1 MGQTFR
7 RLAICYHRVHE
18 SVARGACRFGKI
30 ETELNLADLFSKV
43 LPEPSRHRLLN
54 GIIWR
59 ESYGLREVEKNGM
72 KKMVHLLLHT
82 TQPEEIS
89 YGHGN
94 GTWICNRHLCTIPFA
109 KVEGMEVFGLEL
121 RRDEVAHVVLPREKP
136 VPAKK
141 AHEILGHVG
150 NDATR
155 KTMNYW
161 GWKC

>member
-7 RLAICYHRVHE
+7 RLAICYHRVRE

-72 KKMVHLLLHT
+72 KKMVHFCILPNLKKSLMD
-82 TQPEEIS
+82 
-89 YGHGN
+89 
-94 GTWICNRHLCTIPFA
+94 
-109 KVEGMEVFGLEL
+109 KGM
-121 RRDEVAHVVLPREKP
+121 VL
-136 VPAKK
+136 
-141 AHEILGHVG
+141 GS
-150 NDATR
+150 ATDIYVR
-155 KTMNYW
+155 FLSPKW
-161 GWKC
+161 KGWKCSAWNSGGTKWLTWYFHERSPCLQRRRTRSWVMLGMTRREKR